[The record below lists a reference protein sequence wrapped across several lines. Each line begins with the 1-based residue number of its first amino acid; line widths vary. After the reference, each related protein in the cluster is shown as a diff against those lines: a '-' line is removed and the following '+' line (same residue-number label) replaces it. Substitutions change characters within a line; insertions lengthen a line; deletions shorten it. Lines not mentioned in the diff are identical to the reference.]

1 MGRNLGRTPPA
12 ASRATVF
19 ARTRKTGNSDRSVPI
34 PPRTLN
40 PAPPAKKTTTET
52 APTPAPAPQRR
63 SGQAR
68 RHPRRPLWA
77 ALVALLVLAGG
88 FALWQ
93 RQRAAAQRDLSAFTV
108 VAERGTLPGT
118 VTATGELEAARS
130 VNVSP
135 KRGGVLEKL
144 FVVEGDTV
152 RQGQP
157 IALMD
162 SGDLRDRENEL
173 QAQVRQAEA
182 EYARSRSEFERR
194 RALYTQGAISQDD
207 FASFRT
213 RLLTSQAALDAA
225 RQRSSQR
232 DVERGELTIRAPFDG
247 VITQRFAD
255 PGAFVTPT
263 TSASANAGASSSSV
277 VELAQGLEAVASVPE
292 SDIGRI
298 RQGQAASVRVDAF
311 PDRRFAARVRQIAP
325 RAVKSNNVTS
335 FEVKLQ
341 LVDPQGELRIG
352 MTADIDFQTGTLAAQ
367 TLVPTVAVVTR
378 NGRPGVLLVGKD
390 DQPTFQPVSLGASS
404 GRNSQILD
412 GLKQGTRIFI
422 DLPPW
427 AKKSN
432 QD

>member
-1 MGRNLGRTPPA
+1 MA
-12 ASRATVF
+12 V
-19 ARTRKTGNSDRSVPI
+19 
-34 PPRTLN
+34 
-40 PAPPAKKTTTET
+40 
-52 APTPAPAPQRR
+52 
-63 SGQAR
+63 
-68 RHPRRPLWA
+68 
-77 ALVALLVLAGG
+77 LVLAGG

-93 RQRAAAQRDLSAFTV
+93 RQRAASQRNLAPYTV
-108 VAERGTLPGT
+108 LAARGTLPGT
-118 VTATGELEAARS
+118 VTASGELEAARS

-135 KRGGVLEKL
+135 KRGGVLQKL
-144 FVVEGDTV
+144 FVVEGDAV

-162 SGDLRDRENEL
+162 SGDLQDRENEL
-173 QAQVRQAEA
+173 RAQVRQAEA

-194 RALYTQGAISQDD
+194 RNLYQQGAISQDD
-207 FASFRT
+207 FTSFRT

-225 RQRSSQR
+225 RQRSGQR

-263 TSASANAGASSSSV
+263 TAASANAGASSSSV

-298 RQGQAASVRVDAF
+298 VQGQAASVRVDAF

-325 RAVKSNNVTS
+325 RAVKTNNVTS
-335 FEVKLQ
+335 FEVKLT
-341 LVDPQGELRIG
+341 LVDPHSELRIG
-352 MTADIDFQTGTLAAQ
+352 MTADIDFQTGTLAAE

-378 NGRPGVLLVGKD
+378 QGRPGVLLVGKD
-390 DQPTFQPVSLGASS
+390 DQPSFQPVTLGSSS
-404 GRNSQILD
+404 GRNTQILN

-427 AKKSN
+427 AKKGSN
-432 QD
+432 D

>member
-1 MGRNLGRTPPA
+1 MNSNLGLGPPA
-12 ASRATVF
+12 AGDVTVS
-19 ARTRKTGNSDRSVPI
+19 ALTRKTGGSDRSAPI
-34 PPRTLN
+34 STRTLD
-40 PAPPAKKTTTET
+40 PAPPAEQT
-52 APTPAPAPQRR
+52 AGQPA
-63 SGQAR
+63 QAS
-68 RHPRRPLWA
+68 PPPPGRRPVKPGRQSRRRLWA
-77 ALVALLVLAGG
+77 GLAVAIVLAAG
-88 FALWQ
+88 FGLWQ
-93 RQRAAAQRDLSAFTV
+93 RQRASAQRNLSAFTV
-108 VAERGTLPGT
+108 LAERGTLPGT

-144 FVVEGDTV
+144 YVVEGDTV

-162 SGDLRDRENEL
+162 SGDLRDREQEL

-207 FASFRT
+207 FASFGT

-225 RQRSSQR
+225 RQRSGQR
-232 DVERGELTIRAPFDG
+232 GVERGELTIRAPFDG

-298 RQGQAASVRVDAF
+298 KQGQAASVRVDAF

-325 RAVKSNNVTS
+325 RAVKTNNVTS

-427 AKKSN
+427 AKKSK
-432 QD
+432 DD